1 MSPRLAAI
9 AVFLLPL
16 AACASMEPEPC
27 TAEWIDYKTDK
38 VLRKFASENRG
49 LINDFRNLARD
60 NGDVD
65 PFIAISLSRKSAQIQ
80 KFADSFKTIV
90 LPELD
95 AAMARC
101 GDKPEFVPA
110 FVDFLRDEGVNEEA
124 ISWIVPFV
132 GLMTEMRDGTF
143 DIDGHHED

>member
-9 AVFLLPL
+9 AVCLLPL
-16 AACASMEPEPC
+16 TACATRAPEPC

-38 VLRKFASENRG
+38 VLRQFAMQNRG
-49 LINDFRNLARD
+49 LINDFRKLARED
-60 NGDVD
+60 GDVD
-65 PFIAISLSRKSAQIQ
+65 PFIAMSLARKSSQIQ
-80 KFADSFKTIV
+80 TFADSFKTVI

-95 AAMARC
+95 AAVAQC
-101 GDKPEFVPA
+101 GDTPEFVPA
-110 FVDFLRDEGVNEEA
+110 FMDFLRKEGVNEEA
-124 ISWIVPFV
+124 ITWIVPFV